1 MYEITI
7 RIDNE
12 NEMAEARI
20 LREEVCSRV
29 NIHDE
34 PFVCSHCG
42 AIIKGT
48 ASKKFFDAIDNELC
62 NKCLDLQNRMKKLQ
76 SKITELEFKFFCRN
90 VGGTASLR
98 TPKTDRK
105 RNCGN
110 CK

>member
-7 RIDNE
+7 SVWDEVPLRTPKTDRKRNCIGED
-12 NEMAEARI
+12 EATI

-42 AIIKGT
+42 AVIKGT
-48 ASKKFFDAIDNELC
+48 ASKKLFDAIDNELC

-76 SKITELEFKFFCRN
+76 SKMTELEFKFFCR
-90 VGGTASLR
+90 
-98 TPKTDRK
+98 
-105 RNCGN
+105 RNI
-110 CK
+110 